1 MINSCLSISCNP
13 ICNFIINTHLVKI
26 LSKFCQLLV
35 PNVNMDEGGIRNI
48 QDWDFISIVL
58 NILRHF
64 WLFLLLVLFV
74 HYDDCTCP
82 GGNSYTTLLAP
93 LTQDN
98 VQGDPEGLGLG
109 LVDLIWGVP
118 RAGGPLL

>member
-98 VQGDPEGLGLG
+98 VNRKVNRD
-109 LVDLIWGVP
+109 
-118 RAGGPLL
+118 R